1 MCQELYGAG
10 EEGAAH
16 AVDGVAPAGAGSEAR
31 GCGDGAR
38 GKLTGSTDDHDTEP
52 DTDPEDMDAE
62 ATQPAS
68 GGGAALAQGHG
79 RATLRRSST
88 KGIAE
93 QMSASMGWLMEVLD
107 GQRAK
112 LAAQQ
117 EGLTGLQ
124 GELHAQEAA
133 LLNKHKQ
140 VRMLARASPP
150 WVHG

>member
-1 MCQELYGAG
+1 MKNETEDAADQNVDDKGKAATGKENPKGCQVQEDAEMG
-10 EEGAAH
+10 
-16 AVDGVAPAGAGSEAR
+16 
-31 GCGDGAR
+31 
-38 GKLTGSTDDHDTEP
+38 
-52 DTDPEDMDAE
+52 EDMDAE